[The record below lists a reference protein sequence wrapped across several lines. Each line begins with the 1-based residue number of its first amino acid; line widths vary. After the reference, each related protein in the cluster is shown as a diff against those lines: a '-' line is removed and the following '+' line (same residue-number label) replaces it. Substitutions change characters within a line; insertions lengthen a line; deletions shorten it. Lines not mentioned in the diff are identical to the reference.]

1 MGGIGKAILDVL
13 RRLYGSEFISKTIGT
28 RANVVKP
35 KELDTNAPTKNMY
48 SPDAFRDPKLQGMID
63 EKIQEYAPFIFSN
76 RNQRELMNYLDN
88 AQKLLK
94 QKKKDFGVTDQL
106 ESVGKEKPEAD
117 ILDIKTGK
125 KLEGIETLKEDL
137 GLPPEVSPKTKMGK
151 NLQELKRTMKEADLA
166 RKDMDKTTD
175 QGLEGIFRTFMQQP
189 SKDMVMEG
197 KRRAVI
203 RKILLKDNR
212 INLPKDIKTSL
223 ENYDD
228 LRGGGTKEMDPL
240 TIFDTYYKRDTD
252 KLETLDSIIDTAEN
266 EVKAADEFRFLEDGF
281 DLKKPEKDLGDKL
294 KDLPDDIDPDAMAT
308 GGRVG
313 FASGTQEDF
322 EEFLKKME
330 EEDKSMMQDRI
341 LDEFEKFQKRK
352 KQIESLPE
360 AKKEGILSSQMEDF
374 INNYSDQMTFEQYL
388 QMISNRKNIAS
399 GGISYLMGM

>member
-1 MGGIGKAILDVL
+1 MGAIGIKILEIL
-13 RRLYGSEFISKTIGT
+13 RKLYGREFVSKTIGT
-28 RANVVKP
+28 RANVIKP
-35 KELDTNAPTKNMY
+35 KEFDTNAPTKNLY
-48 SPDAFRDPKLQGMID
+48 SKDAFRDSKLQSVVD

-76 RNQRELMNYLDN
+76 RNQRELMNYLEN
-88 AQKLLK
+88 AEQLLK
-94 QKKKDFGVTDQL
+94 QKKKDFGVTERL
-106 ESVGKEKPEAD
+106 EKIKTPKTEAEVV
-117 ILDIKTGK
+117 DIKTGRK
-125 KLEGIETLKEDL
+125 AEGIETLKEDL

-166 RKDMDKTTD
+166 RKDMDKTVD
-175 QGLEGIFRTFMQQP
+175 EGLEGIFRTFMQQP

-294 KDLPDDIDPDAMAT
+294 KDLPDDIDPDAMAE
-308 GGRVG
+308 GGRPG
-313 FASGTQEDF
+313 KG
-322 EEFLKKME
+322 
-330 EEDKSMMQDRI
+330 
-341 LDEFEKFQKRK
+341 LD
-352 KQIESLPE
+352 
-360 AKKEGILSSQMEDF
+360 
-374 INNYSDQMTFEQYL
+374 
-388 QMISNRKNIAS
+388 
-399 GGISYLMGM
+399 YLMGV

>member
-1 MGGIGKAILDVL
+1 MGAIAIKILETL
-13 RRLYGSEFISKTIGT
+13 RKLYGKEFVSKTIGT

-35 KELDTNAPTKNMY
+35 KEFDTNAPTKNVY
-48 SPDAFRDPKLQGMID
+48 SKDAFRDSKLQSVVD

-76 RNQRELMNYLDN
+76 RNQRELMNYLEN
-88 AQKLLK
+88 AEQLLK
-94 QKKKDFGVTDQL
+94 QKKKDFGVTERL
-106 ESVGKEKPEAD
+106 EKIKTPKTEAEVV
-117 ILDIKTGK
+117 DIKTGRK
-125 KLEGIETLKEDL
+125 AEGIETLKEDL

-166 RKDMDKTTD
+166 RKDMDKTVD
-175 QGLEGIFRTFMQQP
+175 EGLEGIFRTFMQQP

-294 KDLPDDIDPDAMAT
+294 KDLPDDIDPDAMAE
-308 GGRVG
+308 GGRPG
-313 FASGTQEDF
+313 KG
-322 EEFLKKME
+322 
-330 EEDKSMMQDRI
+330 
-341 LDEFEKFQKRK
+341 LD
-352 KQIESLPE
+352 
-360 AKKEGILSSQMEDF
+360 
-374 INNYSDQMTFEQYL
+374 
-388 QMISNRKNIAS
+388 
-399 GGISYLMGM
+399 YLMGV